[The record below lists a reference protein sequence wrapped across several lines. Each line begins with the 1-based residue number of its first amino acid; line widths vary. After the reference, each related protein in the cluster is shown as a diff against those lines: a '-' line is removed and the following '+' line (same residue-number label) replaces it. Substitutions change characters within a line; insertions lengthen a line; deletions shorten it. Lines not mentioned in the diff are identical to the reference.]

1 MIAATDS
8 HPNRDSTPQ
17 VDTHFEHEDMH
28 PTHKAPQQTS
38 PRRTQTTSFF
48 TVDPTSV
55 PMSEEE
61 KENLKILRRLEG
73 ELSETMTDLDK
84 KLHRVL
90 AKQEYDYMKCF
101 TMYVKRKER
110 DLKDL
115 VEKLSEKAKHA
126 DRVKDE
132 RIRQLED
139 ACRKAIA
146 NETKMDKQFQD
157 TKAQVRKWKDRAEDL
172 ESDQEFMK
180 RKTLEAKRKNKLLK
194 TAITRLQQSGF
205 SSTEGLCPKCH
216 AERPPKEVI
225 QEELDK
231 NPFFITESVSTEVS
245 SQNKGKLSRRQMGL
259 Y

>member
-132 RIRQLED
+132 
-139 ACRKAIA
+139 
-146 NETKMDKQFQD
+146 
-157 TKAQVRKWKDRAEDL
+157 
-172 ESDQEFMK
+172 
-180 RKTLEAKRKNKLLK
+180 
-194 TAITRLQQSGF
+194 
-205 SSTEGLCPKCH
+205 
-216 AERPPKEVI
+216 
-225 QEELDK
+225 
-231 NPFFITESVSTEVS
+231 
-245 SQNKGKLSRRQMGL
+245 
-259 Y
+259 

>member
-1 MIAATDS
+1 
-8 HPNRDSTPQ
+8 
-17 VDTHFEHEDMH
+17 
-28 PTHKAPQQTS
+28 
-38 PRRTQTTSFF
+38 
-48 TVDPTSV
+48 
-55 PMSEEE
+55 MSEEE

-110 DLKDL
+110 DLKEL

-146 NETKMDKQFQD
+146 NET
-157 TKAQVRKWKDRAEDL
+157 
-172 ESDQEFMK
+172 
-180 RKTLEAKRKNKLLK
+180 
-194 TAITRLQQSGF
+194 
-205 SSTEGLCPKCH
+205 
-216 AERPPKEVI
+216 
-225 QEELDK
+225 
-231 NPFFITESVSTEVS
+231 
-245 SQNKGKLSRRQMGL
+245 
-259 Y
+259 